1 MRGSGEVRES
11 KEKLRKWRVN
21 VYILSKE
28 RKFVKESRG
37 RSSERK

>member
-28 RKFVKESRG
+28 RNVKERRG